1 MVRVQDPT
9 SKILLEHYKKNFD
22 KDAPNGH
29 AELIVNVMMLR
40 NTLSKGVIKLCEQGD
55 MPWLKLEGNKFS
67 DVSKEALNNVF
78 LKLGGRIFFT
88 HVEPMKSRS
97 KNPRRGYGELVSELV
112 SFASKAKELAAT
124 WRGGE
129 NAVENIAAGIRK
141 IAGFGGKGFRTL
153 AGGKII
159 RDILFYLPA
168 LPNITFFCQHWYEG
182 NRARPCGSEPD
193 GEH

>member
-40 NTLSKGVIKLCEQGD
+40 NTMSKEVIKLCEQGD
-55 MPWLKLEGNKFS
+55 MPWLKLEGNKLS

-97 KNPRRGYGELVSELV
+97 KNPRRGFGELVSELV

-124 WRGGE
+124 WHGGE

-141 IAGFGGKGFRTL
+141 IAGFGGKGFRTW
-153 AGGKII
+153 AGGK
-159 RDILFYLPA
+159 
-168 LPNITFFCQHWYEG
+168 
-182 NRARPCGSEPD
+182 
-193 GEH
+193 